1 MAMISDFG
9 TSSDLACCTIITKS
23 HLSYARTLANTLATS
38 NSQSKLYVL
47 LADRIDGYI
56 DPDKEPF
63 YIIKLEE
70 LADQED
76 IDRMCFYYTP
86 SELCFCLRA
95 WLHEYMFQK
104 TSFKK
109 WIYLDSDIAVYH
121 SLEKIFKQLDDI
133 SIMISPHLISIDPPR
148 SINVKA
154 IRKLES
160 YLLRNGGI
168 YNGGFLALRKT
179 EESKAFI
186 DWFKNHLKMYGFDDR
201 PMQSGDQF
209 WLTCVPLYF
218 REVSVLRDPG
228 ANLAYWNLYER
239 NIEQDGSGEIKVND
253 KPLLFFHFAGFDM
266 NAPKRLTKYGIPQG
280 LRIIPVSIE
289 ELAKDYC
296 RLLIDNGHDETK
308 NFPYAFAQFENGKP
322 ITPLMRRVYF
332 EMLFHDQKFKGSPFE
347 QYEYFRSRLHL
358 QEIKNNLRSFGKYVV
373 TQIGRFFNP
382 DYNFD
387 KP

>member
-1 MAMISDFG
+1 MAMTSKFG
-9 TSSDLACCTIITKS
+9 TTSDIACCTIITKS
-23 HLSYARTLANTLATS
+23 HLAYARTLATTLAES

-47 LADRIDGYI
+47 IADRIDGYV

-63 YIIKLEE
+63 NLINLEE
-70 LADQED
+70 LTDQDD

-104 TSFKK
+104 TSYKK
-109 WIYLDSDIAVYH
+109 WIYFDSDIVVYH
-121 SLEKIFKQLDDI
+121 SLNKIFQHLDSI
-133 SIMISPHLISIDPPR
+133 SIMLSPHLISIDPPQ

-154 IRKLES
+154 IRSLES
-160 YLLRNGGI
+160 YLIRNGGI

-186 DWFKNHLKMYGFDDR
+186 EWFKNHLKMYGFDDR

-266 NAPKRLTKYGIPQG
+266 NTPEKLTKYGIPQG
-280 LRIIPVSIE
+280 LRIIPGSIK
-289 ELAKDYC
+289 ELAKDYY

-308 NFPYAFAQFENGKP
+308 NFPYAFAKFRNGKT

-332 EMLFHDQKFKGSPFE
+332 EMLFHDKEFKGSPFE
-347 QYEYFRSRLHL
+347 QHECFRSRLHL
-358 QEIKNNLRSFGKYVV
+358 QEIKNNLRTFGKYVV
-373 TQIGRFFNP
+373 TQIGRIFNP
-382 DYNFD
+382 DYEFD